1 MHARRLVTGLSVGT
15 LALTG
20 MIAAGSLTGSAQSS
34 STPPAAQT
42 AAQEAGEDER
52 ASGPAVVGTPLLQP
66 SIDLMRAQEI
76 ALTGQAGAVVTEVG
90 LDGENGVLTYSI
102 ELDNGMEVDVDATSG
117 DVLKT
122 EQAEQDSDDGNGENE
137 NENENES
144 DEEGEESEN
153 GEEQG

>member
-52 ASGPAVVGTPLLQP
+52 SSGPAVVGTPLLQP

-137 NENENES
+137 NENES